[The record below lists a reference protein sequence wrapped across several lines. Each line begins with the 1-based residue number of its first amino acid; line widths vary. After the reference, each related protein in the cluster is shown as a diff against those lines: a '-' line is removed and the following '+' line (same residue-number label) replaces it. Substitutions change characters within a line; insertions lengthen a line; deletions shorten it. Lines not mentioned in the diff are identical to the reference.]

1 MLTPLAARKL
11 HRSLENQKN
20 DILLP
25 SLTLI
30 FPNSH
35 HHRFYK
41 KTEKKYKTPR
51 PQQVTITI
59 FRKTLIFIYRK
70 PTL

>member
-1 MLTPLAARKL
+1 MLTLLAARKL
-11 HRSLENQKN
+11 HRSLENRKN
-20 DILLP
+20 GILLP

-30 FPNSH
+30 FPDSNH
-35 HHRFYK
+35 HIFYK
-41 KTEKKYKTPR
+41 KAAKKRKTPR

-70 PTL
+70 PAL